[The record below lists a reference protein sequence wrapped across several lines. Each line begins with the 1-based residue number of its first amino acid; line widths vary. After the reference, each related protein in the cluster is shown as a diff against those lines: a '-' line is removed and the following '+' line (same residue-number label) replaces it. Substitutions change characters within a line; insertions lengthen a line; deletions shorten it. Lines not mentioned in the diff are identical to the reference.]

1 MNNKIKYINSYKK
14 NTDFSVKPFDL
25 SLVKSLKKNGGRNN
39 TGRITVRHRGG
50 GHKRR
55 YRLIDFKFKNDNAI
69 IKSIEYDPNRT
80 SFIDGCTNT
89 ITGQNFYTL
98 LPEGLKINDEI
109 GLKKESDPV
118 FKNGYFSSLR
128 DLPLGSLIHSLELK
142 PGKGA
147 QLGRSA
153 GTYMKLLQKNFELN
167 LAKVKLP
174 SKQEFVVPL
183 DVKAVLGVVSNPT
196 HSSKVLSKAGRS
208 RWLGKRPSVRGVAM
222 NPIDHP
228 HGGGEGKTSGGR
240 PSVTPWGRLTKGFP
254 TRKRSNNKK
263 QF

>member
-1 MNNKIKYINSYKK
+1 MNNKIRYINSYKK
-14 NTDFSVKPFDL
+14 NVDFSLNPFDT
-25 SLVKSLKKNGGRNN
+25 SLVKSLKKSGGRNN

-55 YRLIDFKFKNDNAI
+55 YRFIDFRFNYFDAV

-80 SFIDGCTNT
+80 AFIAGCNDTG
-89 ITGQNFYTL
+89 TGQNFYTL
-98 LPEGLKINDEI
+98 LPEGLNIGDEL
-109 GLKKESDPV
+109 GLKKDTDPV
-118 FKNGYFSSLR
+118 FRNGFFSSLR
-128 DLPLGSLIHSLELK
+128 NLPLGSLIHSLELK

-153 GTYMKLLQKNFELN
+153 GVYMKLLQKNFDLN

-174 SKQEFVVPL
+174 SKKEVVVSL
-183 DVKAVLGVVSNPT
+183 DSKAVLGVVSNPM

-254 TRKRSNNKK
+254 TRKRLKNKK